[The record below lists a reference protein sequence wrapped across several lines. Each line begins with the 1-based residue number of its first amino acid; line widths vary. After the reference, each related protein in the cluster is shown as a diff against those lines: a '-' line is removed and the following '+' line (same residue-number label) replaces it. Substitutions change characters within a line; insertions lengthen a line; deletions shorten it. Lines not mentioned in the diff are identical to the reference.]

1 MGNIVKWHRSSISDA
16 ANNLAITRINN
27 MASSTKLICSLFLEK
42 LIYHMVQAD
51 VNLTATF
58 KFDEQKITN
67 HNKKSNKNQIT
78 TKIKKLANIEK

>member
-1 MGNIVKWHRSSISDA
+1 
-16 ANNLAITRINN
+16 
-27 MASSTKLICSLFLEK
+27 
-42 LIYHMVQAD
+42 MVQAD
-51 VNLTATF
+51 INLTATF